1 MADDGRGAG
10 KRGPRDGPGV
20 RSGGGGAGGAGVRAG
35 GAAWRHRPGRL
46 PAPGQPSGPVLA
58 RPPPRRRPAPQVSLE
73 RMQPAALPELR
84 GIKRAAA
91 GCCVP
96 LPAPAWLLNRSICA
110 PGRLL
115 CSLAC
120 PHRGGARCL
129 QACGCLAERE
139 NFRLSRAWLRRP
151 TLASIL
157 PCLQWL
163 QAYKF
168 REFLPVRLCTSIL

>member
-1 MADDGRGAG
+1 MDRAFGEAGAG
-10 KRGPRDGPGV
+10 RVALGYEPAGPHGGTGPGGFQPQDSHLV
-20 RSGGGGAGGAGVRAG
+20 LSWPAR
-35 GAAWRHRPGRL
+35 RPGV
-46 PAPGQPSGPVLA
+46 A
-58 RPPPRRRPAPQVSLE
+58 RRRRQALNICSL
-73 RMQPAALPELR
+73 LPCLACAESY
-84 GIKRAAA
+84 AQQA

-120 PHRGGARCL
+120 PGLWGARCL
-129 QACGCLAERE
+129 QLCGCLAERE
-139 NFRLSRAWLRRP
+139 IFRLSRAWWRRP

-168 REFLPVRLCTSIL
+168 REFLPVRLRTSVL